1 MRSRL
6 DVRLDPAFVASI
18 KDLGV
23 LVPIVAVRTA
33 EGAVRVRLGNRRTL
47 GAIEAGRPT
56 VPVLV
61 IADEG
66 TDSRAQV
73 ERIVAQYVE
82 NTQRAGLT
90 QSEEVSV
97 VATLLDLGPSA
108 AQALAIDLSTPHLP
122 SPRTGRSPSLCA
134 RSVAADRPAS
144 MVAKDSDTA
153 GHDRQM
159 VDGCDAARDHGF
171 KGDKMAD
178 QDQKRRTTTA
188 TDMNTVWEGAGRGE
202 A

>member
-23 LVPIVAVRTA
+23 LAPIVAVRTA
-33 EGAVRVRLGNRRTL
+33 EGPVRVCRGNRRTL
-47 GAIEAGRPT
+47 GAGRPT

-66 TDSRAQV
+66 TDSWAQV

-97 VATLLDLGPSA
+97 VATLFDLGLSA
-108 AQALAIDLSTPHLP
+108 AQALATDLSTPHLP
-122 SPRTGRSPSLCA
+122 SPRTGWSPSPCA

-144 MVAKDSDTA
+144 MAAKDSDTD

-159 VDGCDAARDHGF
+159 VDGKTMPNSASASW
-171 KGDKMAD
+171 KS
-178 QDQKRRTTTA
+178 T
-188 TDMNTVWEGAGRGE
+188 
-202 A
+202 

>member
-33 EGAVRVRLGNRRTL
+33 EGAVRVRFGNRRTL
-47 GAIEAGRPT
+47 RGIEAGRPT
-56 VPVLV
+56 VPVPV

-82 NTQRAGLT
+82 NTQRSGLT

-97 VATLLDLGPSA
+97 VATLLDLGLSA

-122 SPRTGRSPSLCA
+122 SPRTCRSPSPCA
-134 RSVAADRPAS
+134 RSVAADRPAA
-144 MVAKDSDTA
+144 MAANDSDTA

-159 VDGCDAARDHGF
+159 VDGCDTARDHGF

-178 QDQKRRTTTA
+178 QDQKRRT
-188 TDMNTVWEGAGRGE
+188 V
-202 A
+202 

>member
-97 VATLLDLGPSA
+97 VATLLDLGLSA

-122 SPRTGRSPSLCA
+122 SPRTGRSPSPCA

-144 MVAKDSDTA
+144 MAAKDSDTA

-159 VDGCDAARDHGF
+159 VDGC
-171 KGDKMAD
+171 
-178 QDQKRRTTTA
+178 
-188 TDMNTVWEGAGRGE
+188 GAGKITVQG
-202 A
+202 

>member
-18 KDLGV
+18 KDLSV

-66 TDSRAQV
+66 TGSSAS
-73 ERIVAQYVE
+73 
-82 NTQRAGLT
+82 L
-90 QSEEVSV
+90 
-97 VATLLDLGPSA
+97 PSA
-108 AQALAIDLSTPHLP
+108 SRTP
-122 SPRTGRSPSLCA
+122 SG
-134 RSVAADRPAS
+134 
-144 MVAKDSDTA
+144 
-153 GHDRQM
+153 
-159 VDGCDAARDHGF
+159 
-171 KGDKMAD
+171 
-178 QDQKRRTTTA
+178 QD
-188 TDMNTVWEGAGRGE
+188 
-202 A
+202 